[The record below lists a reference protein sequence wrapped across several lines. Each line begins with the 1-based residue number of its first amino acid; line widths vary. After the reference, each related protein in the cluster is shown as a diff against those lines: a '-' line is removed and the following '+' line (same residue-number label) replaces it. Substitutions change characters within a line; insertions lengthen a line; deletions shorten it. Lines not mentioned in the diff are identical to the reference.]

1 MELAKAKIFLLY
13 ASAGAGHE
21 TACRAIEQG
30 IRHLG
35 FKGEVRLVDVLKF
48 LPPII
53 ADIFSR
59 GYLYAASKLPWLWY
73 VLYERKSN
81 LWRFKPP
88 SPLQNTFWKIV
99 LRRFNRYLIDEKP
112 DYIISAYFTSS
123 WAAGRYKKVHNPQ
136 CIVAT
141 VITDYGVHPVW
152 LAPGQDRY
160 FVAAD
165 DNVPELAEF
174 EWYTGVGE
182 DKIKSVGIPVEKRFF
197 VTRDKKAL
205 REKYGFDSQRF
216 TVLVLAGVYGIG
228 HIETIV
234 ETLLKCRSRLQLFL
248 VAGKNFSIN
257 DRLKKNLADRDF
269 VYKTFGRINFMEDLM
284 AMADV
289 AITKTGGL
297 ASTECLVSGLPL
309 LIYLPYPGQEE
320 RNSALFLE
328 RGAGLRIFQLGS
340 LPNKIDMLATD
351 KGKYQAMTKAA
362 KAISNHNA
370 AEEIANV
377 VLGDLKGNR

>member
-1 MELAKAKIFLLY
+1 MESDKAKILLLY
-13 ASAGAGHE
+13 GSAGAGHK
-21 TACRAIEQG
+21 TACRAIEEE
-30 IRHLG
+30 IRSSG
-35 FKGEVRLVDVLKF
+35 FKGEIRIVDILKYM
-48 LPPII
+48 PSII

-59 GYLYAASKLPWLWY
+59 GYLYTASKVPWLWY
-73 VLYERKSN
+73 ALYERKSS
-81 LWRFKPP
+81 LSRFKPP
-88 SPLQNTFWKIV
+88 SSLQNAFWKIV
-99 LRRFNRYLIDEKP
+99 LRRFNRYLVNERP
-112 DYIISAYFTSS
+112 DYIISTYFASS
-123 WAAGRYKKVHNPQ
+123 WAAGRYKKVHNPRCQ
-136 CIVAT
+136 VAT

-165 DNVPELAEF
+165 DNVPELAGF
-174 EWYTGVGE
+174 EWYTGVCK
-182 DKIKSVGIPVEKRFF
+182 DKIKSVGIPVEKRFI
-197 VTRDKKAL
+197 VARDKKAL
-205 REKYGFDSQRF
+205 REKYDFDGQRF
-216 TVLVLAGVYGIG
+216 TVLVLAGVYGID

-234 ETLLKCRSRLQLFL
+234 ETLLKCQSQLQLFL

-269 VYKTFGRINFMEDLM
+269 LYKTFGRINFMEDLM

-297 ASTECLVSGLPL
+297 ASTECFVSGLPL

-320 RNSALFLE
+320 RNSAFFLE

-351 KGKYQAMTKAA
+351 KGKYQAMIKAA

-370 AEEIANV
+370 AEEIATV
-377 VLGDLKGNR
+377 VLCDLKEK